1 MFERLA
7 HLVVRRRRAT
17 LVLFVVGLVA
27 AGVLGGG
34 VFSRLQASGFDDP
47 GSESAAAATYLRDT
61 FGVADPVAV
70 LAVETR
76 DGLDAQAAQATDLVK
91 KVEAEPGVTQVVSYW
106 TSGKPAPLAGT
117 DGRTGQ
123 VLVFADAGATED
135 QQDEIAQ
142 RIVDRHSGDRAT
154 GLVVHVGG
162 APVVGT
168 AIGDNVSTDL
178 ARAEGIAIPLTVVL
192 LILVFGSLVA
202 AGLPFL
208 VAAGAVLG
216 SFAVLFGLT
225 LFTDVSIFALNLVTG
240 LGLGLGIDYALL
252 VVNRFREQL
261 AAGDDVETAVV
272 RTVASA
278 GRTVFVSGL
287 TVAITLGSL
296 GLFPQFFLRSFA
308 YAGIAVTLLAVASTL
323 VALPAVLAMLG
334 TRVNRFK
341 VVRGDLTPR
350 DTGLWATLA
359 TRVMRSPWPVLVV
372 VTGALLVVAA
382 PATGAVFGEVDDRA
396 LPASSPAAQASAVLR
411 DRFPAREGSPL
422 DVVVPPAADGKA
434 VSADA
439 VSAYAASLS
448 KVPGIVR
455 VTTPAG
461 LVAGGSTVAPNPSP
475 AGWTAGGSQRLSLV
489 ADVAPRSPEGQA
501 LVDAVRAVP
510 APVDGVLVGG
520 SGAEYADTQSGIVNR
535 LPWVLAW
542 IVVTTLV
549 VLFLFTG
556 SVVLPFKAIAL
567 NVLSLG
573 ATLGLLVWVFQE
585 GHLQWLVGDFTL
597 TGTVD
602 TSMTV
607 LIAIVAFALSMDYEV
622 FLLSRIKEE
631 DDAGADTQRAVVLG
645 LQRSGR
651 IITAAA
657 ALLAVV
663 FAAFVSSGVTN
674 IKQLGLGVAFAILL
688 DATVVRGLLVPA
700 AMALFGRAN
709 WWAPAPLRAVHARFG
724 LSEAPAPAPLPVQ
737 ASGAQSHDE
746 ELAIR

>member
-7 HLVVRRRRAT
+7 HLVVRRKRAT

-76 DGLDAQAAQATDLVK
+76 DGLDAQAAPATALVK

-123 VLVFADAGATED
+123 VLVFADAGATEV
-135 QQDEIAQ
+135 QQEEIAQ
-142 RIVDRHSGDRAT
+142 RILDGYGGERDG

-162 APVVGT
+162 APVVNT
-168 AIGDNVSTDL
+168 AIGETVSSDL
-178 ARAEGIAIPLTVVL
+178 ARAEAIAIPLTVVL

-261 AAGDDVETAVV
+261 AAGDDVESAVV
-272 RTVASA
+272 RTITSA

-296 GLFPQFFLRSFA
+296 ALFPQFFLRSFA

-323 VALPAVLAMLG
+323 IALPAVLAMLG

-341 VVRGDLTPR
+341 VVRGDLAPR
-350 DTGLWATLA
+350 DTGLWATVA
-359 TRVMRSPWPVLVV
+359 KRVMRSPWPVVV
-372 VTGALLVVAA
+372 VVSGVLLLMAA

-411 DRFPAREGSPL
+411 DRFPGREGSPV
-422 DVVVPPAADGKA
+422 DVVVPPGASGQA
-434 VSADA
+434 VSG
-439 VSAYAASLS
+439 YAATLS
-448 KVPGIVR
+448 QVPGVVR
-455 VTTPAG
+455 VTTPTDVVVDG
-461 LVAGGSTVAPNPSP
+461 RTVAPNPSP
-475 AGWTAGGSQRLSLV
+475 QGWTAGGSQRLSLV
-489 ADVAPRSPEGQA
+489 AEVNPRSPAGQA

-510 APVDGVLVGG
+510 APVTGVLVGG
-520 SGAEYADTQSGIVNR
+520 SAAQYTDTQSGITNR
-535 LPWVLAW
+535 LPWVLVW

-556 SVVLPFKAIAL
+556 SVVLPLKALAL

-573 ATLGLLVWVFQE
+573 ATLGLLVWVFQD
-585 GHLQWLVGDFTL
+585 GNLTWLVGDFTL

-631 DDAGADTQRAVVLG
+631 HDAGSDTEQAVVLG

-657 ALLAVV
+657 ALLAIV

-674 IKQLGLGVAFAILL
+674 IKQLGLGVAFAIVL

-700 AMALFGRAN
+700 FMRLFGDAN
-709 WWAPAPLRAVHARFG
+709 WWAPRPLRAVHARFG
-724 LSEAPAPAPLPVQ
+724 LSEGAAPPPAPLP
-737 ASGAQSHDE
+737 ATRPEE
-746 ELAIR
+746 ELAVR